1 MRDAKA
7 KNKPLQ
13 ASDPWLTGPGGVLQ
27 SHPPIVGPFGLRSE
41 QPPVRR
47 YVSVFG
53 ELAITRYVYDT
64 RETQKHEVIPLDALL
79 RLDRPVVDADVV
91 DQAKPAVAGA
101 CYCPVERCS
110 SMSST

>member
-53 ELAITRYVYDT
+53 ELAIARYVHGT
-64 RETQKHEVIPLDALL
+64 RETQKHEVIPLDAILGL
-79 RLDRPVVDADVV
+79 PDSAFLCLTGLGPGFLCGRFL
-91 DQAKPAVAGA
+91 
-101 CYCPVERCS
+101 
-110 SMSST
+110 